1 MEELK
6 QFLEDWLDPSKRDKA
21 KLKELYSLYYSKDIE
36 DCAKCE
42 ARAITDLRK
51 TLHKLETEAGKDS
64 NEEKKYVLKPG
75 NHQFIQGDKLFNND
89 NLTDENAAAY
99 IKNYPHTKALF
110 DKIP

>member
-6 QFLEDWLDPSKRDKA
+6 QFLEDWLDPSKRDKT

-36 DCAKCE
+36 DCPKCE

-51 TLHKLETEAGKDS
+51 VLRKLEIEAGNAS
-64 NEEKKYVLKPG
+64 YSEKKYILKPG
-75 NHQFIQGDKLFNND
+75 NHQFVQGDKLFNND

-99 IKNYPHTKALF
+99 IKNYPHVKVLF
-110 DKIP
+110 DKLP